1 MTTIDGI
8 PVTTPA
14 RTLLDLAAVC
24 SNTRVEEALG
34 EALCRGLVS
43 IPRLRWR
50 SAALGR
56 RPGVE
61 MVRELLDAR
70 AGAGVPQSVF
80 ETRMLRALKRAG
92 LPLPEMQHPVLQAH
106 AVLDFAYPEVLVA
119 IETEGYRWHSGR
131 ARWDRDLAR
140 RNRLTELG
148 WRVIHVTW
156 QQLSEQPES
165 LIASIS
171 ATLAETTSNRSAG
184 RL

>member
-1 MTTIDGI
+1 
-8 PVTTPA
+8 
-14 RTLLDLAAVC
+14 
-24 SNTRVEEALG
+24 
-34 EALCRGLVS
+34 
-43 IPRLRWR
+43 
-50 SAALGR
+50 
-56 RPGVE
+56 
-61 MVRELLDAR
+61 
-70 AGAGVPQSVF
+70 
-80 ETRMLRALKRAG
+80 MLRAFKRAG
-92 LPLPEMQHPVLQAH
+92 LPLPEMQYPVLQAH